1 MGQEDFMGPEGRVL
15 LFQAHNVQTGK
26 IIPSTE
32 NSLCKGRKKEYGVS
46 MHDKE
51 SHVTGVEICADME
64 PRQVRLD
71 KQAEAI
77 RGLKTPGARVYTKY
91 NNQEVSAV

>member
-1 MGQEDFMGPEGRVL
+1 
-15 LFQAHNVQTGK
+15 
-26 IIPSTE
+26 
-32 NSLCKGRKKEYGVS
+32 